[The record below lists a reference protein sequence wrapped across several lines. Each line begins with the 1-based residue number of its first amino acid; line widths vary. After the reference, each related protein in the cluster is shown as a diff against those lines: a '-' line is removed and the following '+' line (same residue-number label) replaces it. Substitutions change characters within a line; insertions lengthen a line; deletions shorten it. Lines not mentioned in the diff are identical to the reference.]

1 MKEELLKKRQEL
13 MDRVEAIRA
22 DYRRG
27 LDKDSEEQ
35 AVQLENRD
43 TLHEIER
50 VSLEEIARIDQ
61 QLKILCMK
69 SKESASRK
77 LPGSINSSRSWI
89 EPPL

>member
-61 QLKILCMK
+61 QLKELD
-69 SKESASRK
+69 
-77 LPGSINSSRSWI
+77 
-89 EPPL
+89 